1 VTPDIVRE
9 TNAANATNGSLVFRI
24 KYAFGQV
31 NLDQWTTRDTWLR
44 IGAQE
49 APIVVYLENIYGYRF
64 QGTVFANRETSP
76 GGQPYLDSSD
86 FGLSGHTSLPGNYG
100 DVHAGYYNGE
110 FFGKNDPN
118 DQKGFEVRGTVRPLA
133 SGAAVLRGIR
143 LTAFYAADHYVQ
155 GAPRNR
161 FLGDVTF
168 EHKYVNAGFEY
179 LDATDQPSTATA
191 RVHGAGWS
199 LWATPRTTRG
209 FEALLRYDRL
219 KPDTSV
225 DARKSRTILGVAY
238 WFKTI
243 AASAQAALLAD
254 YEQVTY
260 DEALA
265 KPNEK
270 RYALHC
276 LFNF

>member
-1 VTPDIVRE
+1 V
-9 TNAANATNGSLVFRI
+9 
-24 KYAFGQV
+24 
-31 NLDQWTTRDTWLR
+31 R
-44 IGAQE
+44 IGAQQT
-49 APIVVYLENIYGYRF
+49 PIIDYLEGTYRYRF

-76 GGQPYLDSSD
+76 GGQPYLDASD
-86 FGLSGHTSLPGNYG
+86 FGLSGHYNLPNNHG
-100 DVHAGYYNGE
+100 DIHAGYYNGE

-118 DQKGFEVRGTVRPLA
+118 NEKGFEVRGTLRPLA
-133 SGAAVLRGIR
+133 SAAPVLRGIR
-143 LTAFYAADHYVQ
+143 LTAFYNADHYVQ
-155 GAPRNR
+155 GAPRSR
-161 FLGDVTF
+161 FLGDATF

-179 LDATDQPSTATA
+179 LNANDQTSA
-191 RVHGAGWS
+191 RVAKVHGEGWS

-225 DARKSRTILGVAY
+225 DARKNRTILGVAY

-254 YEQVTY
+254 YEQVKY
-260 DEALA
+260 DEVLA